1 MSAISI
7 HAGHDSNMALSVD
20 GRVQCVFE
28 FERLFGIRYYHLMG
42 PFETDIPRV

>member
-1 MSAISI
+1 
-7 HAGHDSNMALSVD
+7 MALSVD

-42 PFETDIPRV
+42 PFETEKNSNVL